1 MHPNGPEAD
10 VRTPGAPRVVP
21 VRDAVPVQ
29 ITTLGA
35 LAVDGR
41 PVRGDRLVA
50 LVGALL
56 DARGRAVSSA
66 ALVED
71 VWEGVPPDDAAG
83 AVQALVSRSRRLGFA
98 VEAAPG
104 GYRLPTEGLRID
116 VVDAE
121 ELLARGRD
129 ALRHGDAARAR
140 DLGREARDLVPA
152 VPDLDDFAT
161 AHLLADVVTLRAQAG
176 LALGQVDDMVED
188 LRRCALRTPPD
199 EPLVALLVRVLA
211 AQGRDAE
218 ALAVVEQ
225 VRDELADR
233 YGTDPSP
240 VVAQAHL
247 ALLRGELAPGPAR
260 PPAPARRRAVLALP
274 AAWRRPATALVGRDD
289 DVAQVEAA
297 LGSSAL
303 VTVVAT
309 GGAGKTRLAGEV
321 ARRAVAAGG
330 SVRVIE
336 LAGLR
341 AAAEVLPTVLAAL
354 GGSDTTAARADLT
367 IDRRLL
373 TPEDRLRLAAQDLDG
388 LVVLDNCE
396 HVLDAAAVVVGDL
409 LAVASPD
416 VVVLA
421 TSRAPLGLVGESVHR
436 LRMLPDADA
445 LELLE
450 TRARAGRESVGWDPE
465 RALQLCHRL
474 DNLPLALELAA
485 ARLRSMTVDDVLEA
499 LTDRFALLDDALR
512 GLPERHASLWAMVDW
527 SRELLDPPDRELFQ
541 RLAVIPAPFTAETA
555 VAVDGTGTAPAVRRR
570 LATLV
575 EQSLLTLDEQDGGQ
589 ARYRMLETVRE
600 YGEARLDAAGHR
612 VDAMF
617 GLVRWS
623 GAEAVRLA
631 AGFVGSGQ
639 VQSFDRC
646 AAEQETFLAALRWAV
661 AHGDTAGA
669 VDITAALFHLWSVRG
684 MHAEVIDWAKRVLL
698 VDDHAARRVSPLY
711 VGATSGRPLPDADRL
726 AATCLFA
733 EVNAGVSESMRLAAL
748 AWRAL
753 RLVLADRPGGVSARI
768 AALAAVM
775 PAIGSNDV
783 DTSIVAASRLI
794 TSGDPFLHGLGLFM
808 RAAVQENAGDSTR
821 SSGDAREA
829 YQQFESIGD
838 HWGMGMAAQGV
849 GQWESMHGG
858 ADAQEWLVRGLRHLE
873 VVGAMQDVR
882 SIRVMLDV
890 QRALDGDDDAFRRLR
905 EVTSSSQVDDTDA
918 AQALL
923 GLAHVAWR
931 AGRVDE
937 ALQDAEAASALVE
950 SMSIQLPQARIS
962 FRVAAAVVHLR
973 VAGMQVGQRTAAMA
987 RAVDL
992 LSSAAPEALVTQD
1005 MPVLGGFALG
1015 IAELAARRGDD
1026 DLARSLWSLGV
1037 RLGANLVMLFQLGI
1051 DGPLATVLGD
1061 DDDRERLLAVW
1072 RDQPSTAAAARIRE
1086 LTADFA

>member
-1 MHPNGPEAD
+1 
-10 VRTPGAPRVVP
+10 VVH

-71 VWEGVPPDDAAG
+71 VWEGIPPDDAAG
-83 AVQALVSRSRRLGFA
+83 AVQALVSRARRLGFA
-98 VEAAPG
+98 VEGAPG
-104 GYRLPTEGLRID
+104 GYRLPTDGLQID

-121 ELLARGRD
+121 ALLAGGRD
-129 ALRHGDAARAR
+129 ALRAGDAARAR
-140 DLGREARDLVPA
+140 DLGREARSRVPA
-152 VPDLDDFAT
+152 VPDLTDAVT
-161 AHLLADVVTLRAQAG
+161 AHLLADVVTLQAEAG
-176 LALGQVDDMVED
+176 LALGQVDDMTED

-247 ALLRGELAPGPAR
+247 ALLRGELAPGPVRAAG
-260 PPAPARRRAVLALP
+260 PPPPRRAVLALP
-274 AAWRRPATALVGRDD
+274 TSWRRPATALVGRDA
-289 DVAQVEAA
+289 DVAEVEAA
-297 LGSSAL
+297 LASSAL

-321 ARRAVAAGG
+321 ARRAAVAGG

-341 AAAEVLPTVLAAL
+341 APAEVLPTVLAAI
-354 GGSDTTAARADLT
+354 GGADTTSARGDLT
-367 IDRRLL
+367 IDRRVL

-388 LVVLDNCE
+388 LLVLDNCE

-436 LRMLPDADA
+436 LRVLPDADA
-445 LELLE
+445 LELLQ
-450 TRARAGRESVGWDPE
+450 TRARAGRASLGWDPE
-465 RALQLCHRL
+465 RALELCHRL

-485 ARLRSMTVDDVLEA
+485 ARLRSMTVEDVLDG
-499 LTDRFALLDDALR
+499 LSDRFALLDDALR

-541 RLAVIPAPFTAETA
+541 RLAVIPAPFTAESA
-555 VAVDGTGTAPAVRRR
+555 VAVADAPPAAVRRG

-575 EQSLLTLDEQDGGQ
+575 EQSLLTLDEHDGGP

-600 YGEARLDAAGHR
+600 YGEARLDASGHR
-612 VDAMF
+612 GQAMA

-623 GAEAVRLA
+623 GTEAVRLA
-631 AGFVGSGQ
+631 AAFIGGGQ
-639 VQSFDRC
+639 VLAFDRC

-661 AHGDTAGA
+661 EHGDAAGA

-684 MHAEVIDWAKRVLL
+684 LHVEVMEWARRVFA
-698 VDDHAARRVSPLY
+698 VDDPAARRASPLF
-711 VGATSGRPLPDADRL
+711 VGGASPHLQPDADRL
-726 AATCLFA
+726 AATCLFSA
-733 EVNAGVSESMRLAAL
+733 VNAGVSESTRLVAL

-753 RLVLADRPGGVSARI
+753 RRVLAERPAEVSTRMTLLTGAMP
-768 AALAAVM
+768 ALA
-775 PAIGSNDV
+775 STDV
-783 DTSIVAASRLI
+783 TTSLVAAARL
-794 TSGDPFLHGLGLFM
+794 TASDDAFLRGLGLFM
-808 RAAVQENAGDSTR
+808 RAAVQENAGDAML
-821 SSGDAREA
+821 SSDDARDA
-829 YQQFESIGD
+829 YRQFESIGD
-838 HWGMGMAAQGV
+838 DWGMGMAAQGV
-849 GQWESMHGG
+849 GQWESARGG
-858 ADAQEWLVRGLRHLE
+858 ADAQEWLIRGLRHLE
-873 VVGAMQDVR
+873 LVGAMQDVR

-890 QRALDGDDDAFRRLR
+890 QRALEGDDEAMVRLR
-905 EVTSSSQVDDTDA
+905 EVAASSQVDDMDA
-918 AQALL
+918 AQAML
-923 GLAHVAWR
+923 GLAHVAWQTGR
-931 AGRVDE
+931 ADD
-937 ALQDAEAASALVE
+937 ALRDAEAASALVA
-950 SMSIQLPQARIS
+950 SMSIQLPQPRIA

-973 VAGMQVGQRTAAMA
+973 VAGMQVERGPDAMA
-987 RAVDL
+987 HAAEL
-992 LSSAAPEALVTQD
+992 LTAAAPEALVTQD
-1005 MPVLGGFALG
+1005 MPVLGSFALG
-1015 IAELAARRGDD
+1015 VAELAAHRGDD
-1026 DLARSLWSLGV
+1026 DLARELWSVGM
-1037 RLGANLVMLFQLGI
+1037 RLGANLVMLFHLGI
-1051 DGPLATVLGD
+1051 DGPLAAVLGD
-1061 DDDRERLLAVW
+1061 DEDRARLLAVW
-1072 RDQPSTAAAARIRE
+1072 RDLPPTAAAARVRE
-1086 LTADFA
+1086 LTADLA